1 MSITELGLLMREEPL
16 RHDEVQ
22 LILGS
27 GHRHVE
33 QPTLSS
39 SISSGVPVARS
50 EGMHPSTAFKIRTM
64 RHSWPLAEWI
74 VERTV

>member
-1 MSITELGLLMREEPL
+1 MSIAQLGLLMREEPL

-33 QPTLSS
+33 QPTLFLDIQDPNDSPFLTL
-39 SISSGVPVARS
+39 GRMNRR
-50 EGMHPSTAFKIRTM
+50 ENR
-64 RHSWPLAEWI
+64 I
-74 VERTV
+74 VFVF